1 MDATKNR
8 FDATAALKLLAGVTK
23 LVAMKGKKVEV
34 LDLNAARPEDAE
46 LLARLMG
53 PTGNLRAPTARVGS
67 TLLVGFNP
75 DAYEEYLGGT

>member
-34 LDLNAARPEDAE
+34 FDLNAPRPADAE
-46 LLARLMG
+46 LLARLLG
-53 PTGNLRAPTARVGS
+53 PTCNLRAPTARVGS
-67 TLLVGFNP
+67 TRAVGFNP
-75 DAYEEYLGGT
+75 DAYEEYLGGM